1 MGTPAYLA
9 PEVLDKEVAGPA
21 VDVWGLGCVALEM
34 ATLRSLA
41 ERPTMLGVDLRSA
54 PLHPGQLPARLSP
67 ALRQCIAAM
76 LRAPPA
82 ERPVARDVAAL
93 CEVGPAPR
101 CFPKAL
107 EDSAYARRSARALS
121 KARAGAAP
129 LARGGVGAAAGGSE
143 ETVRRSKVAQAV
155 KGLGAAK
162 ASGEGGGGR
171 LGRVV
176 YGCGG
181 RGVGG
186 AERRRG
192 GEGGGAGGRGGGEEQ
207 AAGGADPGSSWVTPA
222 RLVSPGGAGSTGAAA
237 AERAQPEVPGGAA
250 ARGLPRAG
258 EERAGRARGG
268 LRRAAWGLRRVRRG
282 GLLARGARQGPPLLP
297 PRALG
302 CLQPEVKG
310 HKLLVTPRAERRPP
324 RRGGARAAR
333 GVTGGRQGSDGT
345 YFHEGC
351 VERALELLAAARK
364 DAAARAPPAPG
375 RQSAAPAQPP
385 PGVPGPQSPRGLSLG
400 APGAQGGAPGGGP
413 PAQSSALA
421 ARADARQDAPSPGGE
436 GQASGG
442 GRGGRRGWA
451 GESEGEGEE
460 QRRGGAGGLFSMV
473 AAAAEAPAALG
484 GQPLGVGSAWRG
496 AVAVAAIAGDAL
508 ASAAPT
514 PPREESPPDGGH
526 GAAPAVALAEGLS
539 APHEA
544 SCSPPPAVPDQAQAV
559 GDPRRGD
566 AAARPA
572 PAGARPRA
580 GRAAVLAQGGQGG
593 AAQAQGEGGEATGR
607 AAAGREGSRVRVVAT
622 SAAPRASSGA
632 GAPAAPGPL
641 DRKGNASGPEAL
653 PGADGAGNQV
663 HVQGR
668 SGHVHAVSQAGGAGS
683 AGGGREEAARAERER
698 AREREREAPG
708 RGTNDDDSS
717 SLVEGRLGVGSEEA
731 CGKHWVVVGEAGARV
746 LARPREGA
754 AEVGR
759 LHRGDALVVTQVV
772 AHEVVAHA
780 ACEAAGDPRRGGR
793 AAARRWLLLEAGGGV
808 GGGGGGCRRRALRG
822 ERLLWCAWTGRCGRR
837 GGRGGAGR
845 ARATPRC
852 VRGRGAARA
861 LWGCW
866 RRGGASPVGYAC
878 WVDGEEWVRLGG
890 GGGARCWA
898 QLCHRDRE
906 GSAAG
911 GVEELRVEAA
921 AEGATWQVA
930 AARGLQVRE
939 GPAAAA
945 RAHAGGRLAA
955 LEMVAVAGSTCG
967 GTGRGE
973 RWLLLGAG
981 SHAGGWVRE
990 EEEVAGGQWQR
1001 AMLPAERHG
1010 FMT

>member
-1 MGTPAYLA
+1 
-9 PEVLDKEVAGPA
+9 
-21 VDVWGLGCVALEM
+21 
-34 ATLRSLA
+34 
-41 ERPTMLGVDLRSA
+41 
-54 PLHPGQLPARLSP
+54 
-67 ALRQCIAAM
+67 
-76 LRAPPA
+76 
-82 ERPVARDVAAL
+82 
-93 CEVGPAPR
+93 
-101 CFPKAL
+101 
-107 EDSAYARRSARALS
+107 
-121 KARAGAAP
+121 
-129 LARGGVGAAAGGSE
+129 
-143 ETVRRSKVAQAV
+143 
-155 KGLGAAK
+155 
-162 ASGEGGGGR
+162 
-171 LGRVV
+171 
-176 YGCGG
+176 
-181 RGVGG
+181 
-186 AERRRG
+186 
-192 GEGGGAGGRGGGEEQ
+192 
-207 AAGGADPGSSWVTPA
+207 
-222 RLVSPGGAGSTGAAA
+222 
-237 AERAQPEVPGGAA
+237 
-250 ARGLPRAG
+250 
-258 EERAGRARGG
+258 
-268 LRRAAWGLRRVRRG
+268 
-282 GLLARGARQGPPLLP
+282 
-297 PRALG
+297 
-302 CLQPEVKG
+302 
-310 HKLLVTPRAERRPP
+310 
-324 RRGGARAAR
+324 
-333 GVTGGRQGSDGT
+333 
-345 YFHEGC
+345 
-351 VERALELLAAARK
+351 
-364 DAAARAPPAPG
+364 
-375 RQSAAPAQPP
+375 
-385 PGVPGPQSPRGLSLG
+385 
-400 APGAQGGAPGGGP
+400 
-413 PAQSSALA
+413 
-421 ARADARQDAPSPGGE
+421 
-436 GQASGG
+436 
-442 GRGGRRGWA
+442 
-451 GESEGEGEE
+451 
-460 QRRGGAGGLFSMV
+460 MV

-793 AAARRWLLLEAGGGV
+793 AAARRWLLLEAGAAWGAGGWV
-808 GGGGGGCRRRALRG
+808 QEESAEGRAPVVVCVDGEVRAPRG
-822 ERLLWCAWTGRCGRR
+822 ERWCW
-837 GGRGGAGR
+837 AGKGDAAVR
-845 ARATPRC
+845 AGP
-852 VRGRGAARA
+852 GRGARSVGVLAE
-861 LWGCW
+861 
-866 RRGGASPVGYAC
+866 GGASPVGYAC